1 MKHLFDD
8 WDALAPHIEER
19 YALLFLDFDGTLAP
33 IAPTPGEA
41 SLPAETRA
49 LLRDLAAGERCAIA
63 VVSGR
68 ALEDLRAKV
77 GLDGIAYIG
86 NHGLEAASDGAL
98 PVYRP
103 STAIRELLDLMRSDL
118 SWRLKNVS
126 GVLFED
132 KGASLA
138 VHYRLVDPAR
148 AGVVETAV
156 RSSVAALDVG
166 GLLEIAPGKKVLEVR
181 QRIDWNKGT
190 AVSWLLRA
198 EELRRGGA
206 VFPIYVGDDVT
217 DEDGFRAVAGRGV
230 GVLVGEPRETAATY
244 YVRNPEEVVRLL
256 RLVAATRGAPA

>member
-8 WDALAPHIEER
+8 WDVLAPHIEER
-19 YALLFLDFDGTLAP
+19 YTLLFLDFDGTLAP

-68 ALEDLRAKV
+68 SLEDLRAKV

-86 NHGLEAASDGAL
+86 NHGLEAAAGSL

-103 STAIRELLDLMRSDL
+103 SAAIRELLDLVRSDL
-118 SWRLKNVS
+118 AWRLKDVP

-138 VHYRLVDPAR
+138 VHYRRVDPGR
-148 AGVVETAV
+148 AASIETIV
-156 RSSVAALDVG
+156 RSAVAALDVG
-166 GLLEIAPGKKVLEVR
+166 GLLDIAPGKMVLEMR
-181 QRIDWNKGT
+181 QSIDWNKGT

-198 EELRRGGA
+198 EELRRDGA

>member
-1 MKHLFDD
+1 MMHLFDD
-8 WDALAPHIEER
+8 WDAVAPRIEGR
-19 YALLFLDFDGTLAP
+19 RVLLFLDFDGTLAP
-33 IAPTPGEA
+33 IAPTPDEA

-49 LLRDLAAGERCAIA
+49 LLRDLATGERCTIA

-68 ALEDLRAKV
+68 SLDDLRAKIAI
-77 GLDGIAYIG
+77 DGIAYIG
-86 NHGLEAASDGAL
+86 NHGLEPAAAGPL

-103 STAIRELLDLMRSDL
+103 SAPIRELLDLVKSDL
-118 SWRLKNVS
+118 AWRLKGVS

-138 VHYRLVDPAR
+138 VHYRLVEPAR
-148 AGVVETAV
+148 AGSVEAAV
-156 RSSVAALDVG
+156 RSSVAAIDVG
-166 GLLEIAPGKKVLEVR
+166 GLLDIAFGKMVLEVR
-181 QRIDWNKGT
+181 QQIGWNKGT

-198 EELRRGGA
+198 EELRRGK
-206 VFPIYVGDDVT
+206 VFPMYVGDDVT

-230 GVLVGEPRETAATY
+230 GVLVGEPRETAATH